1 MRLTQLE
8 LNNFRPYYGR
18 VTLDFP
24 DERSGELFLVHGKN
38 GFGKTS
44 MFSAVQWA
52 LYGEGTRREL
62 YDHANNRA
70 KRETEF
76 EMSVSLAFAH
86 DGREYRLTRSA
97 KANRESVEAPE
108 HLARSTLSLYRDGS
122 PLPGGENEVAQERID
137 TIIPR
142 DASQFFFFDGEK
154 IGKYSS
160 SEHTEDT
167 RSAIELVLGL
177 RAVQN
182 ARADASNLKSQL
194 RRTRNQAMKK
204 NEEQAELIEKQEH
217 LEQEIEGYQKAGIEA
232 AKRLEDFETK
242 RQAYRAELEELSEV
256 QELAKKRQLLEQEAS
271 LAREEREG
279 VIETLK
285 KESRGLYLRVLAS
298 HVVHVHDQC
307 AAEYES
313 LRERETARRL
323 DEAVGDFLERLA
335 TQEVCVCGQPLSE
348 HERSAILAQAR
359 AEATDVA
366 VEAGG
371 AEAVTE
377 VASRLEMLRRARVTA
392 ERAAQRFEEF
402 AVKKIDM
409 DEKLS
414 GLESRI
420 VSLTSKMN
428 SVDAESV
435 NSLRDLL
442 ERAESEYQLTQKERI
457 ALEVQ
462 VEHKKGEA
470 DSLDRQIRKLGGAT
484 GTAAAL
490 EAQIDLLEKAERAFE
505 AFLLRAAKARRTQI
519 EEQANH
525 FFKQITNKAVGYDS
539 MFISDDFTF
548 GINASDGT
556 RPNMDQISEGEKQ
569 VVAFS
574 FIMGLNRYTRS
585 SAPLIIDTPMGRL
598 DEDHRPNLASAIIA
612 LDQQVFLFVTET
624 DLAFGVEPILRE
636 AVEKDFAIVHDQA
649 TLTSTI
655 SEVSR

>member
-24 DERSGELFLVHGKN
+24 DVRAGELFLVHGKN

-70 KRETEF
+70 KGEAEF
-76 EMSVSLAFAH
+76 EMSVSLAFTH
-86 DGREYRLTRSA
+86 DDREYRLTRTA
-97 KANRESVEAPE
+97 KANRDAVEAPE
-108 HLARSTLSLYRDGS
+108 HLTRSSLTLYRDGA
-122 PLPGGENEVAQERID
+122 PLPGGEHEVAQERIE

-160 SEHTEDT
+160 SEHTDDT

-182 ARADASNLKSQL
+182 ARTDASNLKSQV
-194 RRTRNQAMKK
+194 RRTRNAAMKK
-204 NEEQAELIEKQEH
+204 NEEQANLISKQEL
-217 LEQEIEGYQKAGIEA
+217 LEQEIEGLQRAFVEAEKALDE
-232 AKRLEDFETK
+232 LDTK
-242 RQAYRAELEELSEV
+242 RQGYRSQLEELSEV
-256 QELAKKRQLLEQEAS
+256 QELARERQRLEQDAAS
-271 LAREEREG
+271 VKEERDA

-285 KESRGLYLRVLAS
+285 KESRGLYLRVLAPL
-298 HVVHVHDQC
+298 VIQAHDQC
-307 AAEYES
+307 AAEYEA
-313 LRERETARRL
+313 LRERETTRRL
-323 DEAVGDFLERLA
+323 DEAVSTFLEKLA
-335 TQEVCVCGQPLSE
+335 SEEVCVCGQPLGE
-348 HERSAILAQAR
+348 HERSTILSHAR
-359 AEATDVA
+359 SQVVEVVAEMTS
-366 VEAGG
+366 
-371 AEAVTE
+371 AETVTE
-377 VASRLEMLRRARVTA
+377 VASRLELLRRARLTA

-414 GLESRI
+414 GLESR
-420 VSLTSKMN
+420 VASLTSQMN
-428 SVDAESV
+428 SVDADSV

-442 ERAESEYQLTQKERI
+442 ERAESEYQLTQKERL
-457 ALEVQ
+457 ALDVQ
-462 VEHKKGEA
+462 IEHKKSEA
-470 DSLDRQIRKLGGAT
+470 DSLDKQIRKLGGAT

-490 EAQIDLLEKAERAFE
+490 EAQIDLLEKTERAFD

-525 FFKQITNKAVGYDS
+525 FFKQITNKATGYDS
-539 MFISDDFTF
+539 MFIADDFTF
-548 GINASDGT
+548 GINAADGT

-598 DEDHRPNLASAIIA
+598 DEEHRPNLASAIAA
-612 LDQQVFLFVTET
+612 LEQQVFLFVTET

-636 AVEKDFAIVHDQA
+636 AVEKDFAIVHDQS
-649 TLTSTI
+649 TLSSTI
-655 SEVSR
+655 KEVSR